1 MKVSRILML
10 VAAACELLL
19 AIPVLGGW
27 FVLATGWGAL
37 GFMFLL
43 HLVTLVLAARERVPY
58 YGPIV
63 GLVTSALGWV
73 PFLGWAMHLA
83 SGIALLVNAFQ
94 GQQQQRRDAGRSEA
108 GRRFY

>member
-19 AIPVLGGW
+19 AIPLLGGW

-43 HLVTLVLAARERVPY
+43 HLVTLVMAARDRVPY

-73 PFLGWAMHLA
+73 PFLGWALHLA
-83 SGIALLVNAFQ
+83 SGITLLVNAFH
-94 GQQQQRRDAGRSEA
+94 GQQRRDVDRADA
-108 GRRFY
+108 QRRYY